1 MESKLPQ
8 ISFGIVGSGTAGLL
22 AALILR
28 KAFPLS
34 PITIIS
40 SSDIGIIGVGEGSTE
55 HWRNFMELCE
65 VPLEEMIS
73 STLATH
79 KYGIRFEGWS
89 EKNPDYFHSVSGID
103 DIYAFNLFATYMAFI
118 EQGKMLTSQMAS
130 IGLVKN
136 KINRQNLHHSTN
148 QYHFD
153 TFRLNEY
160 FSHLCFNRSV
170 KFIDGKVD
178 SDGIEISSETG
189 CITSIKTTRGE
200 SCYADFWFDATG
212 FNKVLMSKLQNT
224 EWESFNEFLL
234 CDSAI
239 AFPTESDPSGQ
250 IRPYTRARAASAGW
264 MWEIPTQERRGNGY
278 VYSSEFIDE
287 EKALLEASKMTGYEI
302 GQHRSFKFNPGY
314 LKNVWTKNC
323 CAIGLSGSFVEPLE
337 ATSIGSTIQQIKHII
352 PYLTSYQQTHSAS
365 QKHYNKSF
373 SKMMRNILS
382 MIRLHYYSDKRNT
395 PFWIAQSNMKVNE
408 ELQEIL
414 ELWSE
419 RPPSRLDFDT
429 INGEMF
435 LAPHMVHVAQG
446 QNVLSLEAC
455 TRALDNLNI
464 RQIVKKEIDEIRHR
478 RHASELVDHA
488 EALREIDSI
497 DSEWN

>member
-1 MESKLPQ
+1 MENRLPQ
-8 ISFGIVGSGTAGLL
+8 ISFGIVGSGTAGLI
-22 AALILR
+22 AALLLR
-28 KAFPLS
+28 KAFPIS

-40 SSDIGIIGVGEGSTE
+40 SSEIGIIGVGEGSTE
-55 HWRNFMELCE
+55 HWRTMMDLCE
-65 VPLEEMIS
+65 IPLEEMIS

-103 DIYAFNLFATYMAFI
+103 DIYAFGLLAGYMGII
-118 EQGKMLTSQMAS
+118 EQGKMLTSQTSS

-136 KINRQNLHHSTN
+136 KINRQNLHNSTN

-153 TFRLNEY
+153 TFKLNEY
-160 FSHLCFNRSV
+160 FSYLCFNRSI

-178 SDGIEISSETG
+178 EDGIQISPENG

-200 SCYADFWFDATG
+200 ESYADFWFDATG
-212 FNKVLMSKLQNT
+212 FNKVLMSKLGNT
-224 EWESFNEFLL
+224 NWESFSDFLL

-278 VYSSEFIDE
+278 VYSSEFMTE
-287 EKALLEASKMTGYEI
+287 EQAVAEASKMTGHNI
-302 GQHRSFKFNPGY
+302 AQHRSFKFNAGF

-323 CAIGLSGSFVEPLE
+323 CAIGLSSSFVEPLE
-337 ATSIGSTIQQIKHII
+337 ATSIGSTIQQVKQII
-352 PYLTSYQQTHSAS
+352 PYLASYQPTHTAS
-365 QKHYNKSF
+365 QKHYNNSF
-373 SKMMRNILS
+373 TKMMRNILT
-382 MIRLHYYSDKRNT
+382 MIRLHYYSDKRNS
-395 PFWIAQSNMKVNE
+395 PFWVAQSNMKVND

-414 ELWSE
+414 DLWSE
-419 RPPSRLDFDT
+419 RPPSRTDFDS
-429 INGEMF
+429 NSGEMF
-435 LAPHMVHVAQG
+435 LTPHIVHVAQG
-446 QNVLSLEAC
+446 QDLLSIDAC

-464 RQIVKKEIDEIRHR
+464 RQIVKKEIDEMRHR

-488 EALREIDSI
+488 EALREINSI